1 MVKILGIDDNSEA
14 FSLLVTLVFGVF
26 LFIGTMALYMKVMGD
41 KNRKDEVKNYYYN
54 LSSIHLTFVSESNS
68 TA

>member
-41 KNRKDEVKNYYYN
+41 KNRQDEVRNYYYK